1 MNKNH
6 MLLSVFIT
14 IFITVLGSSF
24 ACTQQGIK
32 PLTDDEKNTM
42 IEIAL
47 AHPEVSK
54 WLDTADVYSVE
65 VSWSAVGWN
74 NSEATGLAHL
84 EYEDIA
90 DGDLPSDR
98 VFPSESTSINP
109 DVHIRV
115 GEPTGKHIHVAF
127 DRESKEVVAVQLMP
141 GRPTAGPT
149 SSPPDQT
156 TKPETRTPIPVK
168 DISIVWDVD
177 EEAADDI
184 VPTPGGG
191 TYRANVHQEGVKNP
205 WQPIESVDVV
215 LGSGTNTINVSYRD
229 FIETNAGETR
239 NNIIRVTKEGGL
251 FDSELA
257 LYSTDVP
264 DGLELV
270 DGGRGVGLPGTL
282 GAILVIEIA
291 PGLNIGGYPLE
302 IGLEINGK
310 DYRTIPCTIEV
321 IPNEVRS
328 QEASS
333 ANESSSSNESVFT
346 TEDTVLGLVASGN
359 ELWAATSGGVIR
371 WDLQDGSQRKYT
383 VQDGLGSNAVR
394 EIIQDS
400 QGNIWVT
407 CYVSGVSR
415 FDGNQWEI
423 FNVSNG
429 LCSNETITLAAD
441 KQGGVWVSAYWGVS
455 YFDGQEW
462 SSYSNVGTG
471 ARVVG
476 GENPMKD
483 CQNLTFVDV
492 ELSAVDVIF
501 VDSRGDV
508 WFSDRG
514 EGVTRFDGKDWRMF
528 TVEDGLAKG
537 GVNAIF
543 EDKDGILWFG
553 SNLGG
558 MTCFDGTDFT
568 AFTIGEYE
576 SIVPRPTIMGIMQDS
591 LGDIWAA
598 SNGGGV
604 ARFDGNS
611 WQVFRS
617 EDSLPSDNAQHL
629 FLDQNGY
636 PGVITVE
643 GVGLFDG
650 SIWQVMSATDG
661 LPEGRVRTVTSDE
674 NGNLWFGAEGGVSYY
689 SK

>member
-1 MNKNH
+1 MKK
-6 MLLSVFIT
+6 LLSIIAIATAILFLVT
-14 IFITVLGSSF
+14 
-24 ACTQQGIK
+24 AC
-32 PLTDDEKNTM
+32 E
-42 IEIAL
+42 E
-47 AHPEVSK
+47 
-54 WLDTADVYSVE
+54 
-65 VSWSAVGWN
+65 
-74 NSEATGLAHL
+74 
-84 EYEDIA
+84 
-90 DGDLPSDR
+90 
-98 VFPSESTSINP
+98 
-109 DVHIRV
+109 
-115 GEPTGKHIHVAF
+115 GEPHT
-127 DRESKEVVAVQLMP
+127 L
-141 GRPTAGPT
+141 
-149 SSPPDQT
+149 
-156 TKPETRTPIPVK
+156 IPVQ
-168 DISIVWDVD
+168 DLGILQA
-177 EEAADDI
+177 EQEAPDDF

-191 TYRANVHQEGVKNP
+191 TYRANVHQGGVENP
-205 WQPIESVDVV
+205 WLPIESSDVI
-215 LGSGTNTINVSYRD
+215 LGSGADTLKVSYRD
-229 FIETNAGETR
+229 FIETEAGEIR

-291 PGLNIGGYPLE
+291 PGLNIGKYPLE

-310 DYRTIPCTIEV
+310 DYGTIPCTIEV

-333 ANESSSSNESVFT
+333 TNESSSSNESVFT
-346 TEDTVLGLVASGN
+346 TEETVLGLVASGN

-415 FDGNQWEI
+415 FDGNQWET

-462 SSYSNVGTG
+462 LSYSNIGTG

-483 CQNLTFVDV
+483 CQNLTSVDA

-514 EGVTRFDGKDWRMF
+514 EGVTRFDGKDWNMFTKDWHMF

-537 GVNAIF
+537 GVSAIT
-543 EDKDGILWFG
+543 EDKNGILWFG
-553 SNLGG
+553 SNLEG

-576 SIVPRPTIMGIMQDS
+576 SIVPRPTIMDIMQDS
-591 LGDIWAA
+591 LGNIWAA
-598 SNGGGV
+598 SHGGGV
-604 ARFDGNS
+604 VRFEGNS

-617 EDSLPSDNAQHL
+617 EDGLPSDNAQYL
-629 FLDQNGY
+629 FLDQDGY

-650 SIWQVMSATDG
+650 STWQVLAVEDG
-661 LPEGRVRTVTSDE
+661 LPQGKVRVVV
-674 NGNLWFGAEGGVSYY
+674 NGGKGNLWFGGEGGVSYY
-689 SK
+689 RE